1 MLILTDCNMKVIC
14 IYMLHDTLDTVAS
27 VSASQKIFGLG
38 GSASSFSD
46 LINKPAV
53 YVKWLSLN

>member
-53 YVKWLSLN
+53 YVK